1 MSRFPVV
8 SDGSPPWSPGDGLY
22 VTCEPNESFPSQW
35 VWFFVFVFC
44 FVLDFGQFGHS
55 NRKQTTN

>member
-1 MSRFPVV
+1 MV

-35 VWFFVFVFC
+35 VWIFVFVFC